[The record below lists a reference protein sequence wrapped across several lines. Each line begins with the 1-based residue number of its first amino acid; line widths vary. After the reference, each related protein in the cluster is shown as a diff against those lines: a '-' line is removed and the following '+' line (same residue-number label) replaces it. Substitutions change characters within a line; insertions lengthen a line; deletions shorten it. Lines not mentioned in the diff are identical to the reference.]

1 MLLYLAA
8 SFIKAKFMKKQ
19 LIKFLGV
26 SALLLF
32 AVVAHAQTRS
42 VTGMV
47 TDSKSQPITGAV
59 IKEKGT
65 TNGAISGT
73 DGRFSIKITTA
84 APVLQVSFI
93 GGRSFDNG
101 CNG

>member
-8 SFIKAKFMKKQ
+8 LFLKAKFMKKQ

-32 AVVAHAQTRS
+32 AVVAHAQTRY

-47 TDSKSQPITGAV
+47 TD
-59 IKEKGT
+59 
-65 TNGAISGT
+65 
-73 DGRFSIKITTA
+73 
-84 APVLQVSFI
+84 
-93 GGRSFDNG
+93 
-101 CNG
+101 